1 MFASTVTDERCDL
14 FTVIRTD
21 LETFDKVVLTYPPS
35 DFKTA
40 VNRAAHYQRTWDP
53 SRDRWDYRVHM
64 CS

>member
-35 DFKTA
+35 DFQTA
-40 VNRAAHYQRTWDP
+40 VRRADHYQRTWDP